1 MAGRRLSRQSSRRV
15 SSVSRNVQRRSSRR
29 VSNGERQPAE
39 ARRRFE
45 AAMQARDELI
55 LAEDYEAVFN
65 NWRRYH
71 G

>member
-1 MAGRRLSRQSSRRV
+1 
-15 SSVSRNVQRRSSRR
+15 
-29 VSNGERQPAE
+29 
-39 ARRRFE
+39 
-45 AAMQARDELI
+45 MQARDELI